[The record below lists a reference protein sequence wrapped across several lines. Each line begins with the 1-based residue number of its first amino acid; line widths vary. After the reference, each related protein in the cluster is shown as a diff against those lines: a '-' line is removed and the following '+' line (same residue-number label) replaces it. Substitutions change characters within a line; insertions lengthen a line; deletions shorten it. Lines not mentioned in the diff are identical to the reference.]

1 MHNPPAI
8 FLMGPT
14 ASGKTDVA
22 VYLTEHL
29 PCEIISVDS
38 TLVYRGLD
46 IGSAKPDAA
55 LLSRA
60 PHRLIDIRD
69 PARPYSAAEFR
80 EDALREMAEISARGK
95 IPLLVGGTMLYFKA
109 LRDGLAPM
117 PETDPAVRARIMAEA
132 GILGWPA
139 MHQKLAVVDP
149 HSAARLHPHQSQR
162 IGRALEVYAMTG
174 ETLSALQAKQVTK
187 PFPYR
192 LLQLGLIPRDR
203 TQLYARIDTR
213 FDNMMAQ
220 GFLAEVEGLYQRR
233 DLHGELPA
241 IRAVGYR
248 QLWDYLCQH
257 DAPGG
262 RAEVGESLTR
272 EQAIER
278 AKIASRQLAKRQLT
292 WLRSWPELQTVAVD
306 FATDSVPVVGASCLQ
321 AANVFLYPD
330 A

>member
-22 VYLTEHL
+22 VYLAERL

-46 IGSAKPDAA
+46 IGSAKPDTM
-55 LLSRA
+55 LLARA

-69 PARPYSAAEFR
+69 PSRPYSVAEFR
-80 EDALREMAEISARGK
+80 ADALREMAAISACGK

-109 LRDGLAPM
+109 LRDGLAAM
-117 PETDPAVRARIMAEA
+117 PETDPDVRAQVMAEA
-132 GILGWPA
+132 AAVGWPA
-139 MHQKLAVVDP
+139 MHEKLAAIDP
-149 HSAARLHPHQSQR
+149 LSAERLHPHQSQR

-174 ETLSALQAKQVTK
+174 ETLSDLQARQVAR

-192 LLQLGLIPRDR
+192 VLQLGLIPRDR
-203 TQLYARIDTR
+203 EQLYSRINTR
-213 FDNMMAQ
+213 FDHMMDQ
-220 GFLAEVEGLYQRR
+220 GFLQEVEALYQRKE
-233 DLHGELPA
+233 LHRELPA

-248 QLWDYLCQH
+248 QAWDFLGQR
-257 DAPGG
+257 DLAQK
-262 RAEVGESLTR
+262 VGESLTR
-272 EQAIER
+272 EQMVER

-292 WLRSWPELQTVAVD
+292 WLRSWPGLQTVTVD
-306 FATDSVPVVGASCLQ
+306 FTTDSVPVVGASCLQ
-321 AANVFLYPD
+321 TVNAFLYPD